1 MGTKIKNFRDLLI
14 WQKGKTV
21 AISVYKA
28 TERFPQSEMFGLKSQ
43 MRRAAVSIASN
54 IAEGFNRHH
63 TNEYRHFLYIALGS
77 CAELET
83 QLEISNELGYIKNE
97 HLQSFLK
104 EIQHQSRMLRSLI
117 GKLNN
122 NRTATNPKYKL

>member
-1 MGTKIKNFRDLLI
+1 MESGIKNFRDLLI

-21 AISVYKA
+21 AIEIYRA
-28 TERFPQSEMFGLKSQ
+28 TEKFPPSEMFGLKSQ

-63 TNEYRHFLYIALGS
+63 TNEYRQFLYIALGS

-83 QLEISNELGYIKNE
+83 QLEISHELGYIKNE
-97 HLQSFLK
+97 HLKSFLS
-104 EIQHQSRMLRSLI
+104 EIEHQSRMLRSLI
-117 GKLNN
+117 GKLKN
-122 NRTATNPKYKL
+122 